1 MAAVVHLPMTPAQRA
16 LARYRE
22 EERAF
27 RIVLE
32 VLKRSSR
39 EDLFL
44 KVFSVYRSRMVHLR
58 RLCGGLLRE
67 VEPPSATDELNRFS
81 RDRDP

>member
-27 RIVLE
+27 GVVLE
-32 VLKRSSR
+32 ALKHPSR

-44 KVFSVYRSRMVHLR
+44 KLFSVYRSRMVHLR
-58 RLCGGLLRE
+58 RLCGGLLRDAE
-67 VEPPSATDELNRFS
+67 LPSAADELKRFS